1 MRIIYVGAPLTEE
14 EIEKLLKKTGATS
27 KKDALREAVEHY
39 LECPYVK
46 KRGGEHE

>member
-1 MRIIYVGAPLTEE
+1 MRIVYVGVPLTEE
-14 EIEKLLKKTGATS
+14 EIEKLLKKSGCDN
-27 KKDALREAVEHY
+27 KKDAVREAVEHY